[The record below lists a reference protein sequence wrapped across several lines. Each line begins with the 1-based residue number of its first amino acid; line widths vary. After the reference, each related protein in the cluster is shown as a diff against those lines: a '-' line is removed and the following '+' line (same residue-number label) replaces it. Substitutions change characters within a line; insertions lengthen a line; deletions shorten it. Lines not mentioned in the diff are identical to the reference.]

1 MSMSRNVIL
10 STGLACVLALG
21 TLGCS
26 MSSESTT
33 TTEVSV
39 TDEEGVTTTT
49 TSESTTSSS
58 SDGEATSE
66 SSTTTTK
73 TIDMNEWV
81 DAWMGASDTG
91 YNAYYA
97 QAPAGTNQAMIVV
110 YNAETGDFIS
120 VVGDYEVP
128 QEGVVKI
135 TDMNDEDTSFTLI
148 ATEQAEDYIVLD
160 MGTDFGTARLD
171 VCSMGELVDA
181 IKQVDVNGEVFGG

>member
-58 SDGEATSE
+58 SDGETTSE
-66 SSTTTTK
+66 SSSSTSK
-73 TIDMNEWV
+73 TIDMNEWT

-110 YNAETGDFIS
+110 CNTETGDFLS
-120 VVGDYEVP
+120 VVGNYEVP

-135 TDMNDEDTSFTLI
+135 TDMNDDSISFTLI
-148 ATEQAEDYIVLD
+148 ATEQADDYIVLD
-160 MGTDFGTARLD
+160 MGTDFGTAKLD
-171 VCSMGELVDA
+171 VCTMGELVDA
-181 IKQVDVNGEVFGG
+181 VKQVDAKGEVFGG

>member
-1 MSMSRNVIL
+1 MSRNVIL

-26 MSSESTT
+26 VSSESTT

-58 SDGEATSE
+58 SDGETTAE
-66 SSTTTTK
+66 SSTNTSK

-81 DAWMGASDTG
+81 DAWMGTSDTG

-97 QAPAGTNQAMIVV
+97 QAPDGTNQAMIVV
-110 YNAETGDFIS
+110 CNAETGDFLS
-120 VVGDYEVP
+120 VVGNYEVP

-135 TDMNDEDTSFTLI
+135 TDMNDESISFTLI
-148 ATEQAEDYIVLD
+148 ATEQTEDYIVLD
-160 MGTDFGTARLD
+160 MGSDFGTAKLD
-171 VCSMGELVDA
+171 VCAMGDLVDA
-181 IKQVDVNGEVFGG
+181 VKQVDVKGEVFGG